1 MTFFKHILI
10 VFSSV
15 GLLFLAACGN
25 GQQSSPSSSGS
36 AESPSASMSMSEAG
50 DSGMAQGEQK
60 LEPVTQ
66 TGDARMTLGTT
77 APIKQGKNTLMLTVV
92 DPAGQP
98 LDIKNVQAQMVMTA
112 KEMDAMGMKGTGEG
126 SAKTQVKPVSS
137 PGTYDI
143 ETIVPFAGN
152 WQLKVDLKE
161 AKPPVSAVFNL
172 AVK

>member
-1 MTFFKHILI
+1 MTSFKYILI
-10 VFSSV
+10 VLSSV

-36 AESPSASMSMSEAG
+36 AESPSASMSEAG
-50 DSGMAQGEQK
+50 GSGMAQGKQK
-60 LEPVTQ
+60 LEPATQ
-66 TGDARMTLGTT
+66 TGDARITLGKSD
-77 APIKQGKNTLMLTVV
+77 PLKQGKNTFMLTVV

-98 LDIKNVQAQMVMTA
+98 LDVKNVQAQMVMTA
-112 KEMDAMGMKGTGEG
+112 KEMDAMGMKGMGEG
-126 SAKTQVKPVSS
+126 SAKTQVKSAAS

-143 ETIVPFAGN
+143 ETTIPFAGN

-161 AKPPVSAVFNL
+161 AKPPASAVFNL